1 MLMGR
6 PTPIDLTDPTVVAL
20 FKHSIYVT
28 SVYWIIG
35 IALVFVVASMVLRRT
50 ATFNLSAA
58 GLNEPRNRTYL
69 RMAFGLIWLVDGVLQ
84 FQASMPLGL
93 ASDVVQPAAAGTP
106 GWLHAWM
113 LLGVGIWN
121 NHPIALAVGTAWIQ
135 VGIGIVLLVSN
146 ATIGRIAAA
155 VSVGWAA
162 MIWLIGDGA
171 GGIFS
176 SATAN
181 NFLFGWPGATL
192 FYVLVGVWL
201 ALPPRFFQEHFSRYT
216 LRIMSVTVA
225 AGAVLQ
231 LLPDRGFWRGGN
243 NNALTSMTQTMT
255 QTPQPH
261 WVASFATGIGNLAGR
276 MGGGFNIIIVL
287 WLALCAV
294 GLWFASIHGWR
305 WPIWTFVVG
314 CVFFWFVAQDA
325 ALWGGLATDL
335 NSLLPLAALTW
346 CAMPTLERLS
356 ALPRRLPRELRSST
370 GSVLASF
377 AAAMVLFSIVTM
389 SWAAAV
395 SPPET
400 TRFIGQDGPAQAT
413 NARAPTFTL
422 TDQFNK
428 SFTLGEH
435 KGYYTLLTFLDP
447 VCWSDCPL
455 LAGQLRQ
462 VRSRLPA
469 NAKLDTVAVTA
480 DIYYRTLPYL
490 KHFIKIHD
498 MGSVKDFYYVTG
510 KLASLRKIWNSYGIS
525 VIQTRTDKMSV
536 HSDYMFVINPHGK
549 LKWIVSDDPPSD
561 VSGRNSAAS
570 ELLVL
575 LHEAGLTT

>member
-1 MLMGR
+1 VLMGR

-20 FKHSIYVT
+20 FKHSVYVT

-35 IALVFVVASMVLRRT
+35 IALAFVVATALLRRT
-50 ATFNLSAA
+50 TAFNLSPA

-69 RMAFGLIWLVDGVLQ
+69 RMAFGLIWLIDGILQ

-93 ASDVVQPAAAGTP
+93 ASDVVQPSAAGTP
-106 GWLHAWM
+106 GWLHA
-113 LLGVGIWN
+113 LILVGVGIWN

-146 ATIGRIAAA
+146 AAIGRIVAA

-162 MIWLIGDGA
+162 MIWLVGNGA

-176 SATAN
+176 SSN
-181 NFLFGWPGATL
+181 NILFGWPGATL
-192 FYVLVGVWL
+192 FYMAAGVWL
-201 ALPPRFFQEHFSRYT
+201 ALPPRVFQERFSRYT
-216 LRIMSVTVA
+216 LRFMSVVVA

-243 NNALTSMTQTMT
+243 NNALTSMTQSMT

-261 WVASFATGIGNLAGR
+261 WIASFATGIGDLAGR
-276 MGGGFNIIIVL
+276 MGGGFNIIVVL
-287 WLALCAV
+287 WLAGCAA
-294 GLWFASIHGWR
+294 GLWLASIHGWR

-314 CVFFWFVAQDA
+314 CAFFWFVAEDA
-325 ALWGGLATDL
+325 AVFGGLATDL
-335 NSLLPLAALTW
+335 NSLVPMAALTW
-346 CAMPTLERLS
+346 CASPALERLP

-389 SWAAAV
+389 SWASAVAA
-395 SPPET
+395 PET
-400 TRFIGQDGPAQAT
+400 TRFLAQDGPAQAT
-413 NARAPTFTL
+413 NTRAPGFTL

-428 SFTLGEH
+428 RFTLDEH
-435 KGYYTLLTFLDP
+435 KGYDTLLTFLDP
-447 VCWSDCPL
+447 VCWTDCPL

-498 MGSVKDFYYVTG
+498 MSSVKGFYYVTG
-510 KLASLRKIWNSYGIS
+510 QLAQLRKIWNEYGIT
-525 VIQTRTDKMSV
+525 VIQTRSDKMSV
-536 HSDYMFVINPHGK
+536 HSDYMFVINPRGQ
-549 LKWIVSDDPPSD
+549 LKWIVSDDPPSN
-561 VSGRNSAAS
+561 VAGRNSAAS
-570 ELLVL
+570 ELLSL
-575 LHEAGLTT
+575 LHSAGLAA